1 MAPKGPGANPALA
14 ALAGQDNPA
23 FKPSVRH
30 VVSQELTLYFEKI
43 QTAVMDERPDAE
55 VQKLREAALESV
67 SSESSIH
74 QLVPYFVQFISNE
87 VTHHLDDIFVLRQ
100 MMELTR
106 ALINNKYI
114 FLSSYASSLCAP
126 ALTCVLGR
134 KIGRE
139 VGEAAL
145 RDQYQLREF
154 AGSLVGQLCQ
164 KYAKDNKAL
173 RPKLVRTCLKNI
185 LKTTNPPSVWY
196 GALWALTS
204 AGGPEVVR
212 IILLPNLKKFE
223 TNMLIPLGQKTDDF
237 SRTEFESLIAAILR
251 AVQSLVEDG
260 DATMVDGANGHS
272 TESEASHIKSFLG
285 DIIGDRILRLGN
297 HELNRVILET
307 RHTQ

>member
-114 FLSSYASSLCAP
+114 FLS
-126 ALTCVLGR
+126 
-134 KIGRE
+134 
-139 VGEAAL
+139 
-145 RDQYQLREF
+145 
-154 AGSLVGQLCQ
+154 
-164 KYAKDNKAL
+164 
-173 RPKLVRTCLKNI
+173 
-185 LKTTNPPSVWY
+185 
-196 GALWALTS
+196 
-204 AGGPEVVR
+204 
-212 IILLPNLKKFE
+212 
-223 TNMLIPLGQKTDDF
+223 
-237 SRTEFESLIAAILR
+237 
-251 AVQSLVEDG
+251 
-260 DATMVDGANGHS
+260 
-272 TESEASHIKSFLG
+272 
-285 DIIGDRILRLGN
+285 
-297 HELNRVILET
+297 
-307 RHTQ
+307 